1 MGMYLG
7 ANQLGG
13 GGSGGGQI
21 PDLIGLEYL
30 ILSGGGAGAASA
42 GATYGGGAGGGGTL
56 LNDYFYAN
64 KDTTIPVVVG
74 AGGAYSGTTGPP
86 GGNSEIG
93 LGVNKITILGG
104 GGGTYGST
112 PTTGGT
118 CLGGRGVTAGTGNTP
133 GDMGYGFNQKGK
145 QLARLNDT
153 DLIIADSYINK
164 TTEAYLNG
172 LVVGRSGGGAAG
184 LGGPGLS
191 TGNWQTGGTGG
202 IGLDPTTVTS
212 SFLTQAELQTEL
224 IGEVTSSV
232 AYIGGGGTGY
242 GQTATNPRA
251 NPPGGCGR
259 DTVNALANTGGGG
272 GGLSSGGSGFTM
284 IRVLTS
290 QSVTTT
296 GTPSTYTQGAYTI
309 YVWKSTG
316 SIVINS

>member
-30 ILSGGGAGAASA
+30 ILSGGGAGAGSA
-42 GATYGGGAGGGGTL
+42 GAVYGGGAGGAGTL
-56 LNDYFYAN
+56 LNGYFYAN

-93 LGVNKITILGG
+93 LDIHKVTILGG
-104 GGGTYGST
+104 GGGTYDGT

-118 CLGGRGVTAGTGNTP
+118 CLGGRGRTSGTGNVA

-145 QLARLNDT
+145 QLGRLNDT
-153 DLIIADSYINK
+153 AVIAADSYINK

-184 LGGPGLS
+184 LGGPGQS
-191 TGNWQTGGTGG
+191 NAWQTGGTGG

-224 IGEVTSSV
+224 IGEVTTGIS
-232 AYIGGGGTGY
+232 YIGGGGTGY
-242 GQTATNPRA
+242 GDVATNPRA

-272 GGLSSGGSGFTM
+272 GGLSSGGSGFAM
-284 IRVLTS
+284 IKVLTS

-296 GTPSTYTQGAYTI
+296 GTPSTYTNGAYTI

>member
-13 GGSGGGQI
+13 AAGGQI

-30 ILSGGGAGAASA
+30 ILSGGGAGAGSA

-56 LNDYFYAN
+56 LNGYFYAN

-74 AGGAYSGTTGPP
+74 AGAAYSGTTSTP

-104 GGGTYGST
+104 GGGTYSTT

-118 CLGGRGVTAGTGNTP
+118 CLGGRGSISGTTNIP
-133 GDMGYGFNQKGK
+133 GDMGYGFTQKGK
-145 QLARLNDT
+145 QLGRLNDT
-153 DLIIADSYINK
+153 TIIAADAYINK
-164 TTEAYLNG
+164 TTEAHLNG
-172 LVVGRSGGGAAG
+172 LVVGRAGGGAAG
-184 LGGPGLS
+184 LGGPGQS

-224 IGEVTSSV
+224 IGEVTSGVS
-232 AYIGGGGTGY
+232 YIGGGGTGY
-242 GQTATNPRA
+242 GAVTTNPRA

-272 GGLSSGGSGFTM
+272 GGLSSGGSGFAM

-296 GTPSTYTQGAYTI
+296 GTPSTYTNGAYTI

>member
-1 MGMYLG
+1 MSNFTDFFP
-7 ANQLGG
+7 AAGG
-13 GGSGGGQI
+13 GGGGAI
-21 PDLIGLEYL
+21 PDLVGLEYL
-30 ILSGGGAGAASA
+30 ILSGGGAGAGVS
-42 GATYGGGAGGGGTL
+42 GAVYGGGGGGGGTL

-64 KDTTIPVVVG
+64 KDTTIPVLVG
-74 AGGAYSGTTGPP
+74 AGGAYSGGTTTP

-93 LGVNKITILGG
+93 VDVNKVTILGG
-104 GGGTYGST
+104 GGGTYSSA

-118 CLGGRGVTAGTGNTP
+118 CLGGRGTTSGTSNIAGE
-133 GDMGYGFNQKGK
+133 MGYGFNQKGK
-145 QLARLNDT
+145 QLGRLNDT
-153 DLIIADSYINK
+153 ALIIADTSINQ
-164 TTEAYLNG
+164 TTEAHLNG

-184 LGGPGLS
+184 LGGPGQS
-191 TGNWQTGGTGG
+191 NNWQTGGTGG

-224 IGEVTSSV
+224 IGEVTTGTS
-232 AYIGGGGTGY
+232 YIGGGGTGY
-242 GQTATNPRA
+242 GDVTTNPRA

-259 DTVNALANTGGGG
+259 ETVDGLANTGGGG

-309 YVWKSTG
+309 YVWKNTG
-316 SIVINS
+316 SITINS